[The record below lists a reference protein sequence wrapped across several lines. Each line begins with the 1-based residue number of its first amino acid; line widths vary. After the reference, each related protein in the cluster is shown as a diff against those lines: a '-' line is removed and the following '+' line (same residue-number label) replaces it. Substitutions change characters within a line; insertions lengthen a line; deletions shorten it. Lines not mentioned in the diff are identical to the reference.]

1 MNDVNNYGHYRLW
14 IYQKVEPFPS
24 KKNEE
29 SKKIFFYIIIIITT
43 VENVTNERRKRK
55 IERKIKF
62 VYEEIVVINLSIK
75 ILNFFLL
82 LLLHHWARSRVNWL
96 PFYIKFIFVKKT
108 HAEIL
113 LVVVL
118 AWRLCVRWHLKNN
131 KKNFNDDDDD
141 DVVGKLKFFFSF
153 GGKRKK
159 VMK

>member
-1 MNDVNNYGHYRLW
+1 MNISKGWTFPIEKKRG
-14 IYQKVEPFPS
+14 VE
-24 KKNEE
+24 KN
-29 SKKIFFYIIIIITT
+29 FLLYYYYYD
-43 VENVTNERRKRK
+43 RRKRDEWTKQKKNWEKDK
-55 IERKIKF
+55 IC

-141 DVVGKLKFFFSF
+141 DDVVGKLKFFFSF